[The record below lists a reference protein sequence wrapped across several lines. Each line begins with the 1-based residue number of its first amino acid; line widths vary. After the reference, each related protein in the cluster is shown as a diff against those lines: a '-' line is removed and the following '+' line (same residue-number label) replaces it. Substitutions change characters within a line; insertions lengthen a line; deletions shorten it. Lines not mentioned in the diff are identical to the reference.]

1 MRMKV
6 GVNTADG
13 CVWEFMHCNEDL
25 HYKKLENFSKIW
37 LFLFIKHPQIFPM
50 AQWYFKH
57 SRSLSTVFND
67 TLQQYNIL
75 AFSSLALKC

>member
-13 CVWEFMHCNEDL
+13 CVCEFMHCNEDL

-37 LFLFIKHPQIFPM
+37 FFFANTQLFVYQTDQNFPHGPVVFQI
-50 AQWYFKH
+50 Q
-57 SRSLSTVFND
+57 SILVN
-67 TLQQYNIL
+67 NI
-75 AFSSLALKC
+75 